1 MFHIHHLWDASP
13 PFRHVLCVMPS
24 FSVTS
29 QIWAIRYEMSQ
40 PSSVRVE
47 CKGGSSS
54 YNPLNSSKTAQ
65 EETSNVEYALT
76 SGPGLLPL
84 HPRRQLISDAKREGL
99 IDIRQAPA
107 SCGERPRQTHQDP
120 ISLMTVARAPLCT
133 AAAFIKAR
141 ASLFSPPFN
150 CSARFILTS
159 LPACLAF
166 TPSGR

>member
-1 MFHIHHLWDASP
+1 MFHIHHLRDAPP
-13 PFRHVLCVMPS
+13 PFRRVLCVMPS

-29 QIWAIRYEMSQ
+29 RIWVIRYEMSQ
-40 PSSVRVE
+40 PSSVRAE
-47 CKGGSSS
+47 RKGGSSS
-54 YNPLNSSKTAQ
+54 YNPLNPSKTAQ
-65 EETSNVEYALT
+65 DETSNVEYTPT

-107 SCGERPRQTHQDP
+107 SCRERPRQTHQDP
-120 ISLMTVARAPLCT
+120 ISLMTVARAPLCA

-159 LPACLAF
+159 LSACLAF
-166 TPSGR
+166 TPSAR